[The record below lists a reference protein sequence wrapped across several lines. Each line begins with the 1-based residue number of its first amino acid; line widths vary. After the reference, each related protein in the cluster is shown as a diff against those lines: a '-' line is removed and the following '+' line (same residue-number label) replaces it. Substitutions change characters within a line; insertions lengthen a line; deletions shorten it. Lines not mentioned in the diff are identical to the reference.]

1 MDWMHRLKGRNCV
14 LLCSLQRPG
23 VHNFSF
29 QFSSLMSRLC
39 FPLFSSISHILSV
52 SETFEDWL
60 WYYQLALE
68 TSHQHARSLT
78 FSIPR
83 ARQNRLDLRQ
93 KTWEHWG
100 GWVPGVWC
108 QTCQLEPTPKSA
120 SHPNKWRQPLL
131 RVPKSME
138 HGKVNMQSAT
148 SSYKLEEV
156 VYEQLGEWCR
166 RRGSWE
172 PHFTCYHLD
181 VQCLKWT
188 GDPSRLYSLP
198 SLWALVI
205 DTSKLNGWMD
215 RVHPPRC
222 IQTKK

>member
-83 ARQNRLDLRQ
+83 ARQNRLDLHQ

-100 GWVPGVWC
+100 GGYLVSGVKPVNSNQPPNPLPILINGDNLCFEYPNQWSMARSTCRALLPVTNWRKWFMSNSVSGAGGGGAESPTSHVTTLMYSVWNGLATRPGSILC
-108 QTCQLEPTPKSA
+108 
-120 SHPNKWRQPLL
+120 L
-131 RVPKSME
+131 RYE
-138 HGKVNMQSAT
+138 H
-148 SSYKLEEV
+148 
-156 VYEQLGEWCR
+156 W
-166 RRGSWE
+166 W
-172 PHFTCYHLD
+172 
-181 VQCLKWT
+181 
-188 GDPSRLYSLP
+188 
-198 SLWALVI
+198 
-205 DTSKLNGWMD
+205 
-215 RVHPPRC
+215 
-222 IQTKK
+222 